1 MSESTFL
8 NENIHWYKDAVI
20 YELHIKAFF
29 DSNGDGIGDFNGL
42 LQKLDYLEDLG
53 VTAIWLLPFYPS
65 PLRDDGYDI
74 ADYYNIN
81 PSYGN
86 VNTFKKLIKE
96 AHRRGLRII
105 TELVINHTSDQHPW
119 FQRARRAAPGSPERE
134 YYVWSDDPNKY
145 KDARII
151 FTDTEPSNWS
161 WDPVAKAYFW
171 HRFFAHQPDLNFD
184 NLDVQEE
191 VFQVMDYWCE
201 MGVDG
206 FRLDA
211 VPYLFERDG
220 TNCENL
226 PQTHAFLKK
235 LRKRIDS
242 KYDNKLLLAEANMWP
257 EDSAAYFGDGDECH
271 MNYHFPIMPRMFMAV
286 KMEDRYPII
295 DIIDQTPD
303 IPESCQWAIFLRNH
317 DELTL
322 EMVTDEERD
331 YMYKVYTKDPQAKI
345 NVGIRHR
352 LAPLLENNRSKIELM
367 NMLLFSLPGT
377 PVLYYGD
384 EIGMGDNFYLGDRD
398 GVRTPMQW
406 TSDRNAGFS
415 TTNPQKLYL
424 PTIIDPE
431 YKYESVNVESQ
442 QMNASSLLW
451 WMKRIIGMRKKYK
464 AFGRGDI
471 RFLSPSNAK
480 IIAYIRSYEDED
492 VLVLGNLS
500 RFSQAVELE
509 LHDFEGYTPVEV
521 FSHNKFPVITQS
533 DYLFTLSPHGY
544 FWFSLEKEKKT
555 EKKQL
560 LPIVKAKSW
569 EGVFKNRNKKS
580 LEVDVLPYFLNGR
593 SWFAGSG
600 RIIHAMNLANVIDIP
615 VEGLPVALCIVEV
628 AYNDGLPESYQLPLA
643 FISEEDVDKINEL
656 PERAVLAQLQLNGT
670 TGLLI
675 NATHDELFR
684 SFLFSSIQNAQ
695 NIQGPDESIELKR
708 GEETIAI
715 DDESLNSRIVET
727 YHNHTSIIYNHR
739 YFFKLFRKLD
749 STINPDLEITQYLA
763 QTAHFEN
770 SPRFMGSMIYHTKSG
785 NKVALGML
793 QDFVAN
799 HGNGWE
805 YTKDALYR
813 YFDNVLTRDPEITL
827 PKHKNNLTDQIDFD
841 QVPEKMQHFM
851 EASFPERI
859 TLLGERTAKMHRALA
874 GHPEVKDFDTEA
886 FSLHYQRSVFS
897 SLQSLTRSA
906 FENLKSKMNDLDE
919 EIRPLAD
926 EVLAM
931 RPQVLEAFKKIFV
944 HKIDTVKIRTHG
956 DYHLNQVLWTGK
968 DFVITNFEGESA
980 RPFSERR
987 LRRSPLRDVAA
998 MIRSLHYAVYSTI
1011 PQYEL
1016 KNQEKRDE
1024 LQTWGETWFYYTTRL
1039 FLKGYMQHVDEAKFI
1054 PDDKED
1060 YKILLNVLL
1069 LEKAVYE
1076 LNYELNN
1083 RPEKVFIPLMGIK
1096 TLMKLYLPA

>member
-1 MSESTFL
+1 MSESTIL

-29 DSNGDGIGDFNGL
+29 DSNGDGIGDFQGL
-42 LQKLDYLEDLG
+42 LNKLDYLEDLG

-65 PLRDDGYDI
+65 PLKDDGYDI
-74 ADYYNIN
+74 ADYYSIN

-86 VNTFKKLIKE
+86 VKTFKKLIQE
-96 AHRRGLRII
+96 AHKRDLKVI

-119 FQRARRAAPGSPERE
+119 FQRARRAAPGSPERD
-134 YYVWSDDPNKY
+134 YYVWSDHPEKY

-161 WDPVAKAYFW
+161 WDPVAQAYFW

-191 VFQVMDYWCE
+191 VFKIMDYWCD

-211 VPYLFERDG
+211 VPYLFERED

-242 KYDNKLLLAEANMWP
+242 KYDGKLLLAEANMWP
-257 EDSAAYFGDGDECH
+257 EDSAAYFGEGDECH

-286 KMEDRYPII
+286 KMEDRHPII
-295 DIIDQTPD
+295 DIIDQTPE

-352 LAPLLENNRSKIELM
+352 LAPLLENNRNKIELM

-406 TSDRNAGFS
+406 TADRNAGFS
-415 TTNPQKLYL
+415 TANPQKLYL

-431 YKYESVNVESQ
+431 YKYESINVEAQ

-451 WMKRIIGMRKKYK
+451 WMKRIIGMRKRYR

-471 RFLSPSNAK
+471 KFLSPSNAK
-480 IIAYIRSYEDED
+480 IIAYTRSYEDED
-492 VLVLGNLS
+492 ILVLGNLS

-509 LHDFEGYTPVEV
+509 LKGFEGYTPVEV
-521 FSHNKFPVITQS
+521 FSHNKFPQI
-533 DYLFTLSPHGY
+533 DEEAYLFTLAPHGY
-544 FWFSLEKEKKT
+544 FWFSLEKEKRKNDKRPMP
-555 EKKQL
+555 EL
-560 LPIVKAKSW
+560 SSKSW
-569 EGVFKNRNKKS
+569 KGLFHGKNKKT
-580 LEVDVLPYFLNGR
+580 LESAILPYFMPER
-593 SWFAGSG
+593 SWFAGGNRVVQGMS
-600 RIIHAMNLANVIDIP
+600 LANVIDID
-615 VEGLPVALCIVEV
+615 VVGLPVVLCVVEV
-628 AYNDGLPESYQLPLA
+628 TYNDGLPESYQLPLA
-643 FISEEDVDKINEL
+643 FVSDEESEKIKEL
-656 PERAVLAQLQLNGT
+656 PERAILTTAQLDGQKGV
-670 TGLLI
+670 LI
-675 NATHDELFR
+675 NASHEEIFR
-684 SFLFSSIQNAQ
+684 NFLFTSIQKGKNVES
-695 NIQGPDESIELKR
+695 GDESIEFVK
-708 GEETIAI
+708 GKEQIVVEG
-715 DDESLNSRIVET
+715 DSLDSRIVET
-727 YHNHTSIIYNHR
+727 AHNHTSIIYNNR
-739 YFFKLFRKLD
+739 YFLKIFRRLD

-763 QTAHFEN
+763 ETAHYDHAP
-770 SPRFMGSMIYHTKSG
+770 SFMGSMIYHTKAG
-785 NKVALGML
+785 NRVALGML

-805 YTKDALYR
+805 YVKDALQR
-813 YFDNVLTRDPEITL
+813 YFDNVLTREKEIVV
-827 PKHKNNLTDQIDFD
+827 PKLKSNLTDPLNFSK
-841 QVPEKMQHFM
+841 VPEQIQHFM
-851 EASFPERI
+851 GGSFPDRI
-859 TLLGERTAKMHRALA
+859 SLLGQRTAEMHHALA
-874 GHPEVKDFDTEA
+874 AHPEIKDFDTEP

-897 SLQSLTRSA
+897 SLQSLTRST
-906 FENLKSKMNDLDE
+906 FENLRAKMGTIDPEFQSLAK
-919 EIRPLAD
+919 EILGMRS
-926 EVLAM
+926 EVLK
-931 RPQVLEAFKKIFV
+931 AFKQIYI
-944 HKIDTVKIRTHG
+944 HKFDTIKIRTHG
-956 DYHLNQVLWTGK
+956 DYHLNQILWTGK

-998 MIRSLHYAVYSTI
+998 MIRSLHYATYSNI
-1011 PQYEL
+1011 IDHEL
-1016 KNQEKRDE
+1016 KKMDKRDE
-1024 LQTWGETWFYYTTRL
+1024 LETWGEIWFHYVTRI
-1039 FLKGYMQHVDEAKFI
+1039 FLNGYMENAGNFKFI
-1054 PDDKED
+1054 PSDKQD
-1060 YKILLNVLL
+1060 FKILMNVLL

-1083 RPEKVFIPLMGIK
+1083 RPEKVIIPLTGIK
-1096 TLMKLYLPA
+1096 TLLNFYLKA